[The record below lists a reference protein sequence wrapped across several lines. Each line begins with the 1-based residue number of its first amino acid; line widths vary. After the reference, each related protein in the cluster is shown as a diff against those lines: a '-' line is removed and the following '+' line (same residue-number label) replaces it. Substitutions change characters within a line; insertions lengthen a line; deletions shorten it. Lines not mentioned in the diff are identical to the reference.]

1 MSEGAFEAA
10 LENARHRRIDLPS
23 ALSLLKGAREG
34 RAERS
39 LFETVSRVRDRT
51 LGRKLELTAHIHMIA
66 RCELSPACKYCS
78 LSSTIRRVQDARDE
92 LPRRSL
98 LDAVRYVTDRGVQSV
113 VLVGGSDPKGSDAK
127 VRAAVE
133 AVRSV
138 SEVELALDVGPY
150 LSAETLDWLKGQ
162 NAGTVYCSIETSNPG
177 VFRNAKPGDDLAARV
192 ALDETLEREGMRA
205 GNIVMN
211 GLGSTEDLVRSILF
225 LRRFR
230 HLSYLYIS
238 TFRPVRGT
246 PYERKRPGSLRTSLK
261 ALAVA
266 RLVFPHVHLGLAE
279 VEVEDPGSAA
289 RVASQLRA
297 GGGNTFA
304 AILIYRGR
312 TVDNLDQVRREAAA
326 TGFSSS

>member
-1 MSEGAFEAA
+1 MASALCLLEGARSDEAA
-10 LENARHRRIDLPS
+10 
-23 ALSLLKGAREG
+23 
-34 RAERS
+34 RS
-39 LFETVSRVRDRT
+39 LYAAASQVRDAA
-51 LGRKLELTAHIHMIA
+51 LGRKLAFTAHIHMIA

-78 LSSTIRRVQDARDE
+78 LSSSFSRVQDERDE
-92 LPRRSL
+92 LPRKGL
-98 LDAVRYVTDRGVQSV
+98 LEAAKYATERGVQSI

-127 VRAAVE
+127 VRSAVE

-138 SEVELALDVGPY
+138 TEVELGLDVGPY

-162 NAGTVYCSIETSNPG
+162 NARTVYCSIETSNPR
-177 VFRNAKPGDDLAARV
+177 VFRNAKPGDDLSARI
-192 ALDETLEREGMRA
+192 ALDELLEQHGMRA

-211 GLGSTEDLVRSILF
+211 GLGTSGDLLRSILS
-225 LRRFR
+225 LRRFP
-230 HLSYLYIS
+230 HLAYLAIS

-266 RLVFPHVHLGLAE
+266 RLVFPHAHLGLAE

-289 RVASQLRA
+289 RASSQLAA

-304 AILIYRGR
+304 GILIYRNR
-312 TVDNLDQVRREAAA
+312 KVDHLDGIRREAAA
-326 TGFSSS
+326 AGFVPIGSNS

>member
-39 LFETVSRVRDRT
+39 LFETASRVRDRT
-51 LGRKLELTAHIHMIA
+51 LGRKLELTAHIHMIT

-78 LSSTIRRVQDARDE
+78 LSSTIRRVQDEREE
-92 LPRRSL
+92 LPRQAL
-98 LDAVRYVTDRGVQSV
+98 LEAVRYATRRGVESI
-113 VLVGGSDPKGSDAK
+113 VLVGGSDPNGSDAK
-127 VRAAVE
+127 VREAVE
-133 AVRSV
+133 TVRSI
-138 SEVELALDVGPY
+138 SEVELGLDVGPY
-150 LSAETLDWLKGQ
+150 LSTETLDWLKGE
-162 NAGTVYCSIETSNPG
+162 NARTVYCSIETSNPK
-177 VFRNAKPGDDLAARV
+177 VFRVAKPGDDLAARV
-192 ALDETLEREGMRA
+192 ALDEILERKGMRA

-211 GLGSTEDLVRSILF
+211 GLGSNKDLVRSILF

-230 HLSYLYIS
+230 HLSYLALS
-238 TFRPVRGT
+238 TFHPVRGT
-246 PYERKRPGSLRTSLK
+246 PYERKRPGSLRTSLI

-266 RLVFPHVHLGLAE
+266 RLVFPNAHLGLAE

-289 RVASQLRA
+289 RVSSQLRA

-304 AILIYRGR
+304 AILIYRNR
-312 TVDNLDQVRREAAA
+312 KVDNLDHIRSEAAA
-326 TGFSSS
+326 AGFTTS